1 MTSPLDEGT
10 VFASV
15 AETLR
20 AICRSP
26 LPDLSPD
33 VYLENVPNLDSLR
46 LIDAT
51 VRLEQKL
58 RVAVDTDRLAEL
70 LTIADLVH
78 MLATSRQ
85 TC

>member
-10 VFASV
+10 VFAAV

-20 AICRSP
+20 TICRSP

-33 VYLENVPNLDSLR
+33 VSLESVLNLDSLR

-85 TC
+85 T

>member
-1 MTSPLDEGT
+1 MTAALNEGT
-10 VFASV
+10 VFAAV

-26 LPDLSPD
+26 LPDLTPD
-33 VYLENVPNLDSLR
+33 VTLESVPNLDSLR

-58 RVAVDTDRLAEL
+58 RVSVDTDRLGEL
-70 LTIADLVH
+70 VTIADLVH
-78 MLATSRQ
+78 LLATSRR
-85 TC
+85 T